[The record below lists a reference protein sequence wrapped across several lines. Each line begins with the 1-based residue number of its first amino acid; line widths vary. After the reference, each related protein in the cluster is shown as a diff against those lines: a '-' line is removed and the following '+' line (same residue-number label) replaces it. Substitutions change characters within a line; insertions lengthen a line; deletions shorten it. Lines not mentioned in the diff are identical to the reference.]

1 MVPNAPNSL
10 LIVRVVFRNVTPSYG
25 DEESTLVRLSPEL
38 VFVRGMLLLYCRSCG
53 RCTFTLLV
61 SAGEKHADV
70 QGHP

>member
-38 VFVRGMLLLYCRSCG
+38 VFVRGMLLLY
-53 RCTFTLLV
+53 LLPLLWKV
-61 SAGEKHADV
+61 HVNLVG
-70 QGHP
+70 QRW